1 MPYSAS
7 GSDVP
12 SYVPKARKKQWAAVW
27 NSAYGRS
34 KKDGSSDKDAEAAAF
49 RQANGVAGPNA
60 SNKFAALMEKATTTE
75 AKEFADA
82 VTEAIESYWETLS
95 PLVRP
100 GLANA
105 MLSGI
110 GAGMLQIDVNDAKM
124 LASANESAQ
133 KYASDRAAE
142 LVGMKYNE
150 EGELVE
156 NPNAK
161 WAISDT
167 TRERLNEI
175 ITEAFAEET
184 PLQQVKEEIQQA
196 LEAEAEGGG
205 IFSMARAE
213 LIARTE
219 ISHAQAGGNFLVWK
233 QSGVVKTL
241 RWTTSE
247 DESVCEECD
256 GNDGVVVKIGQP
268 FPSGDLFPGAHP
280 RCRCVVVV
288 QEASYT

>member
-1 MPYSAS
+1 MPYSKPSEA
-7 GSDVP
+7 P
-12 SYVPKARKKQWAAVW
+12 SYVPKAKKKQWIAVW
-27 NSAYGRS
+27 NSAYARA
-34 KKDGSSDKDAEAAAF
+34 KKDGKSDKDSESAAF

-60 SNKFAALMEKATTTE
+60 SKKFAALMEKATTTE
-75 AKEFADA
+75 AQEFADA

-110 GAGMLQIDVNDAKM
+110 GAGMLQIDVNDSKM

-133 KYASDRAAE
+133 EYARDRAAE

-150 EGELVE
+150 DGELIK

-184 PLQQVKEEIQQA
+184 PLAQVKEEIQQA
-196 LEAEAEGGG
+196 LEAEAEQGG
-205 IFSMARAE
+205 IFSMKRAQM
-213 LIARTE
+213 IARTE
-219 ISHAQAGGNFLVWK
+219 VSRSQVEGNLSVWIK
-233 QSGVVKTL
+233 SGVVKKVQWL
-241 RWTTSE
+241 TSNLE
-247 DESVCEECD
+247 PCEECEL
-256 GNDGVVVKIGQP
+256 NDGQIVELGKPFKTGVIAPLQHPNCACILVVAETT
-268 FPSGDLFPGAHP
+268 D
-280 RCRCVVVV
+280 
-288 QEASYT
+288 